1 MYNNFNQS
9 TFNSNIQ
16 FITSKRDRG
25 MFKEIFICESQIYTY
40 SFLLESSSE
49 LSGSSASSVEVKRA
63 KRINYFLGEG
73 KKKWKPKQELLINNV
88 NVTELF
94 KRFRKHS
101 IAEVEKN
108 GHINPLRIL

>member
-16 FITSKRDRG
+16 FITSKRDR
-25 MFKEIFICESQIYTY
+25 
-40 SFLLESSSE
+40 ESSSE

-73 KKKWKPKQELLINNV
+73 EKKWKPKQELLINNV